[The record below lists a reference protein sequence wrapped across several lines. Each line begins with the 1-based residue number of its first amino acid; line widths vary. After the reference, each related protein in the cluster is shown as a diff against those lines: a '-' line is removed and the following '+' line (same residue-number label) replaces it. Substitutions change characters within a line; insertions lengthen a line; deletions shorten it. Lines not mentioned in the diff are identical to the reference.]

1 MNVGQT
7 LGHYTIVR
15 ALGRGGMGEVYVA
28 QDLKLNRQVALK
40 VLPADVAADAERLE
54 RFRREAH
61 AVAALNHPNIVTIH
75 SVEDAAGVHFI
86 TLELVEGRTLD
97 QVIGGG
103 RMPIDLFFKLAIP
116 LVDAVSAA
124 HERGIVHRDL
134 KPANVMVTPDER
146 VKVLDFGLAKLLE
159 SPVDDA
165 AQTATA
171 GAHLTGEGRVLGTV
185 AYMSPEQA
193 EAKPL
198 DHRTDIFSL
207 GIVLHEMATGE
218 RPFKGDTRMSVLSS
232 ILRDK
237 PPPVSDLN
245 TQLPRHLGRII
256 RKALEKSVTRRYQSA
271 LELRNDLDELKHEI
285 DTGEILVVR
294 GNTISDPEGVHG
306 PTAGKKR
313 TNWVLPAA
321 GFAITLLVVAAVW
334 WMGWPGQNAD
344 GPPAFTVA
352 RVTTTGQAAFPTLS
366 ADGQWVAFTRL
377 TPGGTADVF
386 LQSLGDQTA
395 VQLTRDLGN
404 VGCPAFS
411 PDGTMIAF
419 SQLGGPGGIYVMGRM
434 GGNVR
439 RLTSRGFNPSWS
451 PDGRTIAFGLEF
463 RGANPY
469 RRSLTSLELMTVDV
483 ATGQENGTGVRDA
496 VQPAWSPN
504 GHRIAYWGLNDQA
517 WRDIYTTAVNGTERV
532 PVTSDVHVDHSP
544 AWSPDGQWLY
554 FASTRGGPMAIWR
567 VRIDERTGK
576 PLGDPQALTAGGL
589 TEPSFFSLSRDGR
602 RLVYHELLA
611 QTRIDA
617 YGFDP
622 DTLQMDASRTPVVE
636 GSRRLTEMDVSPDG
650 QWLVYRTEDT
660 PQDIYIVRT
669 DGSDTRQITNDA
681 FKDWRPRWSPD
692 SRRLAFYSNASGR
705 YQIWVINRD
714 GSGRM
719 RLTDATVG
727 NTYDPV
733 WSPDGAEIMYF
744 EFGVDSYIVQST
756 VPFDRQ
762 TPRLVPKQ
770 SEKDRQVIVR
780 ASDWK
785 TGTIAA
791 DGVRLYSPATR
802 AFESL
807 VIGGGVADP
816 LWMHDAR
823 RVYYRRGP
831 PISGWSWF
839 VLDSKTRIEKRIAGP
854 ERVEGAE
861 QFVLS
866 ADSRRAFLLSLGIQ
880 GDVWRMDIK

>member
-1 MNVGQT
+1 MNLGQT

-40 VLPADVAADAERLE
+40 VLPADMAADAERLE
-54 RFRREAH
+54 RFRREAQ
-61 AVAALNHPNIVTIH
+61 AIAALNHPNIVTIH
-75 SVEDAAGVHFI
+75 SVEEAGGVHFI
-86 TLELVEGRTLD
+86 TLELVEGHTLD
-97 QVIGGG
+97 QSIRADGI
-103 RMPIDLFFKLAIP
+103 PIDRFFKLAIP

-124 HERGIVHRDL
+124 HERGIIHRDL
-134 KPANVMVTPDER
+134 KPTNVMVTSDER

-159 SPVDDA
+159 PPADD

-171 GAHLTGEGRVLGTV
+171 NDHLTGEGRILGTV

-207 GIVLHEMATGE
+207 GVMLHEMATGE
-218 RPFKGDTRMSVLSS
+218 RPFKGDTRMSVMSS

-237 PPPVSDLN
+237 PPSVSDLN
-245 TQLPRHLGRII
+245 AQLPRHLGRII
-256 RKALEKSVTRRYQSA
+256 RKALEKQVTRRYQSA

-285 DTGEILVVR
+285 DTGEILVS
-294 GNTISDPEGVHG
+294 GSTISDPELARG
-306 PTAGKKR
+306 PVAAR
-313 TNWVLPAA
+313 NVRWVFPAA
-321 GFAITLLVVAAVW
+321 GLAVLVLVAALAW
-334 WMGWPGQNAD
+334 KMGWLGPNAD
-344 GPPAFTVA
+344 TPPAFTVA

-366 ADGQWVAFTRL
+366 LDGEWVAFTKI
-377 TPGGTADVF
+377 TQGGTGDVF

-395 VQLTRDLGN
+395 IQLTRDLGN

-419 SQLGGPGGIYVMGRM
+419 SRLDGPGGIYVMGRM

-439 RLTSRGFNPSWS
+439 RLTDRGFNPSWS
-451 PDGRTIAFGLEF
+451 PDGRTIVFGLEF

-469 RRSLTSLELMTVDV
+469 RRNFPTLELRTVDV
-483 ATGQENGTGVRDA
+483 VSGQEKGTGVSDA
-496 VQPAWSPN
+496 VQPAWSPH
-504 GHRIAYWGLNDQA
+504 GHRIAFWGLNEQA

-532 PVTSDVHVDHSP
+532 PVTSDVHIDHSP

-576 PLGDPQALTAGGL
+576 PLGGPQPITAGGL

-602 RLVYHELLA
+602 RLVYQELLV

-617 YGFDP
+617 FGFDP
-622 DTLQMDASRTPVVE
+622 DRLQMDASSTPVVE
-636 GSRRLTEMDVSPDG
+636 GSRRLAEMDVSPDG

-669 DGSDTRQITNDA
+669 DGTDTRQITNDA

-692 SRRLAFYSNASGR
+692 SRRLTFYSNASGR

-719 RLTDATVG
+719 RLTDATVA

-744 EFGVDSYIVQST
+744 EIGVDSYTVQSN
-756 VPFDRQ
+756 VPFDKQ

-785 TGTIAA
+785 NGTILA
-791 DGVRLYSPATR
+791 DGVRLYSPATNT
-802 AFESL
+802 FESF
-807 VIGGGVADP
+807 VTGAVVPDP
-816 LWMHDAR
+816 LWMHDGR

-831 PISGWSWF
+831 PIPSWSWF
-839 VLDSKTRIEKRIAGP
+839 VLDLKTRVEKRLAGP
-854 ERVEGAE
+854 DRVEGAE
-861 QFVLS
+861 QLVMS
-866 ADSRRAFLLSLGIQ
+866 ADSRRAFFLSLGIQ
-880 GDVWRMDIK
+880 GDVWRLDIK